1 MNQIELI
8 KKIEDFLI
16 LNGWKSERETGDE
29 YFRFYKP
36 GNFSIDIVENEIVF
50 IADEGDVCHIPFIGQ
65 YGNGLF
71 TYYAMIGYMVS
82 KRLLA
87 IDFKEN

>member
-8 KKIEDFLI
+8 KKIENFLI

-36 GNFSIDIVENEIVF
+36 GNFSIDVGNDEIIF
-50 IADEGDVCHIPFIGQ
+50 NANEGDVCLIPFFKR
-65 YGNGLF
+65 GNAIF